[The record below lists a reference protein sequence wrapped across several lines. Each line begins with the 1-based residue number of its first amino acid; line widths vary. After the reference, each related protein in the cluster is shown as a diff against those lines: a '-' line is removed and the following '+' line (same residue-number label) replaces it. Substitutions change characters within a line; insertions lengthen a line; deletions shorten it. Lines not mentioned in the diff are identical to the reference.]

1 MIYYKI
7 SAEDLFRLEKA
18 AYQLDTAQMN
28 TYDDDWLNGLSELEG
43 MPSDE
48 EIIEAINSC
57 YEIIE

>member
-18 AYQLDTAQMN
+18 AYQLDAAQMN